1 MSFVHD
7 STSIWTCQILHIFFL
22 IISTATAWRKNNK
35 FSKFDA
41 SKSMSYTGHLIYHKI
56 LNNIQCSNLIIFQNW
71 LMRCQRHK
79 RNEITEVWYYLQGDV
94 EGGSFVAYYCRGEM
108 VMAVATLSQDPKA
121 AHFAN
126 ILLSNQ
132 TLNKSDAL
140 DGKWWKKN
148 QSSSQLNLSEFSDM
162 AQVNSKVNRKSSE
175 SSLSPTASKSNRWL
189 WGKNWRIYTKSAI
202 IVLVLS
208 LIFVKRQW
216 IYMN

>member
-1 MSFVHD
+1 MSFVLD
-7 STSIWTCQILHIFFL
+7 STSIWTCRILIFLLFQL
-22 IISTATAWRKNNK
+22 RLPGENSNNY
-35 FSKFDA
+35 SKFDT
-41 SKSMSYTGHLIYHKI
+41 SKLMSYQEHKTSHEI
-56 LNNIQCSNLIIFQNW
+56 LRNIQYSNLIIFQNW

-162 AQVNSKVNRKSSE
+162 AQVNSKVNRKSSQ

-189 WGKNWRIYTKSAI
+189 WGKNWRICTKSVI
-202 IVLVLS
+202 IL
-208 LIFVKRQW
+208 
-216 IYMN
+216 

>member
-1 MSFVHD
+1 M
-7 STSIWTCQILHIFFL
+7 
-22 IISTATAWRKNNK
+22 
-35 FSKFDA
+35 
-41 SKSMSYTGHLIYHKI
+41 
-56 LNNIQCSNLIIFQNW
+56 
-71 LMRCQRHK
+71 
-79 RNEITEVWYYLQGDV
+79 

-132 TLNKSDAL
+132 ILNKSDAL

-175 SSLSPTASKSNRWL
+175 SSLSPTASKSNR
-189 WGKNWRIYTKSAI
+189 
-202 IVLVLS
+202 
-208 LIFVKRQW
+208 
-216 IYMN
+216 